1 MATPL
6 SLLMVED
13 SDMDAELV
21 MLCLRRAD
29 FDVSMT
35 RVETCEEMRQAMDEG
50 DWDVILSDYNLPHFN
65 TNEALAL
72 LKESGLDLPFIVVSA
87 ELGEN
92 AAVALMKA
100 GAHDY
105 VMKDSLARLP
115 PAIKREMSEA
125 AQRRAHRLAVEA
137 LRESEERWS
146 FALEGAG
153 YGVSDWN
160 IKTGHVLYSSC
171 WASMH
176 GYDNNEIP
184 ATVDGGM
191 DLVHPDELPLVRDA
205 LRAYFAGA
213 MPRYHSEH
221 RILGKD
227 GSWKWVIDRGMIV
240 SHDEHGVAT
249 RMICTHV
256 DISER
261 KQAEEELRILNEQL
275 ELRVEERTRELR
287 RAMTQIIESEKLA
300 SLGVLVAG
308 VSHELNTPIGNM
320 LLAASSLAD
329 KLKDVGKLIESGKMT
344 RSGLVQALD
353 ECADV
358 GQLIVRSGG
367 RASELIDSFKRV
379 SVDQTSQRRRPFDV
393 RIAVQ
398 DSINALGGMIN
409 RAVVL
414 VDNRI
419 PEGLM
424 MDSFPGHLEQII
436 NNLIVNSLTHGF
448 EGRADK
454 HIVIEARSVDGVIE
468 LVYTDDGTGIAPAL
482 HHKVF
487 EPFYTTR
494 LGQGGSGLGLY
505 IVHNLVQGI
514 FKGSVR
520 LESEDNQGVRLHFSF
535 PAITPKTS

>member
-6 SLLMVED
+6 ALLMVED

-35 RVETCEEMRQAMDEG
+35 RVETAEEMREALLEG
-50 DWDVILSDYNLPHFN
+50 HWDTILSDYNLPHFN

-72 LKESGLDLPFIVVSA
+72 LKASGLDLPFIVVSA

-105 VMKDSLARLP
+105 VMKDNLLRLP

-125 AQRRAHRLAVEA
+125 EQRRAHRLAVEA

-160 IKTGHVLYSSC
+160 IKTGHVLYSAC

-176 GYDNNEIP
+176 GYVEDEIP
-184 ATVDGGM
+184 QTLRGGM
-191 DLVHPDELPLVRDA
+191 DLIHPDELPLVTAA
-205 LRAYFAGA
+205 LQDYFGAA

-221 RILGKD
+221 RIRCKD

-240 SHDEHGVAT
+240 SRDEQGQPL

-261 KQAEEELRILNEQL
+261 KKAEEELRILNDQL

-320 LLAASSLAD
+320 LLAASSLAE
-329 KLKDVGKLIESGKMT
+329 KLNEVSKLIDTGKMT
-344 RSGLVQALD
+344 RSGLVHALD
-353 ECADV
+353 ECAGV
-358 GQLIVRSGG
+358 SQLIVRSGG

-379 SVDQTSQRRRPFDV
+379 SVDQTSQRRREFDV
-393 RIAVQ
+393 RMAVQ
-398 DSINALGGMIN
+398 DSINALGGVIS
-409 RAVVL
+409 RAGVT

-419 PEGLM
+419 PEGVR
-424 MDSFPGHLEQII
+424 MDSFPGHLEQIV
-436 NNLIVNSLTHGF
+436 NNLIMNSLAHGF
-448 EGRADK
+448 EGCANK
-454 HIVIEARSVDGVIE
+454 HIIINGHTLDGQVE
-468 LVYTDDGTGIAPAL
+468 LVYTDNGIGIPAAL
-482 HHKVF
+482 QHKVF

-520 LESEDNQGVRLHFSF
+520 LESEVNQGVRLYFSF
-535 PAITPKTS
+535 PATTPRMS

>member
-1 MATPL
+1 M
-6 SLLMVED
+6 LMVED
-13 SDMDAELV
+13 SEMDAELV

-35 RVETCEEMRQAMDEG
+35 RVETSEEMRHAMAEC

-87 ELGEN
+87 ELGDN
-92 AAVALMKA
+92 AAVSLMKA

-125 AQRRAHRLAVEA
+125 AQRRAHRQAVEA

-176 GYDNNEIP
+176 GYGSNEIP

-191 DLVHPDELPLVRDA
+191 DLVHPDELPLVREA

-240 SHDEHGVAT
+240 SHDEQGVAT

-275 ELRVEERTRELR
+275 ELRVEERTHELR

-329 KLKDVGKLIESGKMT
+329 KLKDVAKLVESGKMT

-379 SVDQTSQRRRPFDV
+379 
-393 RIAVQ
+393 
-398 DSINALGGMIN
+398 
-409 RAVVL
+409 
-414 VDNRI
+414 
-419 PEGLM
+419 
-424 MDSFPGHLEQII
+424 
-436 NNLIVNSLTHGF
+436 
-448 EGRADK
+448 
-454 HIVIEARSVDGVIE
+454 
-468 LVYTDDGTGIAPAL
+468 
-482 HHKVF
+482 
-487 EPFYTTR
+487 
-494 LGQGGSGLGLY
+494 
-505 IVHNLVQGI
+505 
-514 FKGSVR
+514 
-520 LESEDNQGVRLHFSF
+520 
-535 PAITPKTS
+535 

>member
-1 MATPL
+1 MATQL
-6 SLLMVED
+6 ALLMVED

-29 FDVSMT
+29 FDVRML
-35 RVETCEEMRQAMDEG
+35 RVETESEMREALSGGQ
-50 DWDVILSDYNLPHFN
+50 WDVILSDYNLPRFDTN
-65 TNEALAL
+65 TALGL
-72 LKESGLDLPFIVVSA
+72 LRESGLDLPFIVVSA

-105 VMKDSLARLP
+105 VMKDNLARLP

-125 AQRRAHRLAVEA
+125 SQRQAHRQAVEA

-153 YGVSDWN
+153 YGVSDWD
-160 IKTGHVLYSSC
+160 IKTGHVLYSQC
-171 WASMH
+171 WVSMH
-176 GYDNNEIP
+176 GYEIDEIP
-184 ATVDGGM
+184 ATVEGGL
-191 DLVHPDELPLVRDA
+191 DLVHPDELPLVKA
-205 LRAYFAGA
+205 AMQAYFDGA

-221 RILGKD
+221 RLRCKD
-227 GSWKWVIDRGMIV
+227 GSWKWVVDRGMIV
-240 SHDEHGVAT
+240 SRDENGQPM

-287 RAMTQIIESEKLA
+287 HAMTQIIESEKLA

-320 LLAASSLAD
+320 LLAASTLAER
-329 KLKDVGKLIESGKMT
+329 LKEVHQSIDSGKLT
-344 RSGLVQALD
+344 RSGLMHALD
-353 ECADV
+353 ECSDAS
-358 GQLIVRSGG
+358 QLIVRSGG
-367 RASELIDSFKRV
+367 RASELIESFKRV
-379 SVDQTSQRRRPFDV
+379 SVDQTSQRRRLFDV

-409 RAVVL
+409 RMGVS

-419 PEGLM
+419 PQGLM

-436 NNLIVNSLTHGF
+436 NNLIMNSLTHGF
-448 EGRADK
+448 ETGTGK
-454 HIVIEARSVDGVIE
+454 HIIINASLQGEILALD
-468 LVYTDDGTGIAPAL
+468 YADDGIGIPPDL

-487 EPFYTTR
+487 EPFYTSK

-520 LESEDNQGVRLHFSF
+520 LESSLDQGVHLFFHL
-535 PAITPKTS
+535 PLVTPEI

>member
-6 SLLMVED
+6 ALLMVED

-29 FDVSMT
+29 FDVRMM
-35 RVETCEEMRQAMDEG
+35 RVETDEEMRLAMASG
-50 DWDVILSDYNLPHFN
+50 TWDVILSDYNLPHFN

-87 ELGEN
+87 ELGES

-105 VMKDSLARLP
+105 VMKDNLARLP
-115 PAIKREMSEA
+115 LAIKREMSEA

-160 IKTGHVLYSSC
+160 IKTGQVLYSSC

-176 GYDNNEIP
+176 GYDNHEIAP
-184 ATVDGGM
+184 TVDGGM
-191 DLVHPDELPLVRDA
+191 DLVHPDELPLVRQA
-205 LRAYFAGA
+205 LSDYFAGA
-213 MPRYHSEH
+213 MSRYHSEH
-221 RILGKD
+221 RILCKN

-240 SHDEHGVAT
+240 SHDEHGAGT

-261 KQAEEELRILNEQL
+261 KQAEEELRLLNEQL

-287 RAMTQIIESEKLA
+287 RAMSQIIESEKLA

-320 LLAASSLAD
+320 LLAASSLAE
-329 KLKDVGKLIESGKMT
+329 KLKEVAGLIDTGKMT
-344 RSGLVQALD
+344 RSGLVHALD
-353 ECADV
+353 ECAGV
-358 GQLIVRSGG
+358 SQLIVRSGG

-379 SVDQTSQRRRPFDV
+379 SVDQTSQRRRQFDV

-398 DSINALGGMIN
+398 DSINALGGVIT
-409 RAVVL
+409 RAGVM
-414 VDNRI
+414 VDNCV
-419 PEGLM
+419 PQGVM

-436 NNLIVNSLTHGF
+436 NNLIMNSLTHGF
-448 EGRADK
+448 DGVQGKRINIRAQSN
-454 HIVIEARSVDGVIE
+454 AGVIE
-468 LVYTDDGTGIAPAL
+468 LEYADNGIGIAPAL
-482 HHKVF
+482 QHKVF

-514 FKGSVR
+514 FKGSIR
-520 LESEDNQGVRLHFSF
+520 LDSEIDQGVRLFFCF
-535 PAITPKTS
+535 PAVTPKTS

>member
-1 MATPL
+1 MATEL
-6 SLLMVED
+6 ALLLVED
-13 SDMDAELV
+13 SDMDAELI
-21 MLCLRRAD
+21 MLYLRRAD
-29 FDVSMT
+29 FDVSML
-35 RVETCEEMRQAMDEG
+35 RVETEAEMAEALQQKN
-50 DWDVILSDYNLPHFN
+50 WDAILSDYNLPQFGASA
-65 TNEALAL
+65 ALAL
-72 LKESGLDLPFIVVSA
+72 LRQSGLDLPFIVVSA
-87 ELGEN
+87 DLGEA

-125 AQRRAHRLAVEA
+125 AQRRAHRQAVEA

-153 YGVSDWN
+153 YGVSDWD
-160 IKTGHVLYSSC
+160 IRSGHVLYSQC
-171 WASMH
+171 WVSMH
-176 GYDNNEIP
+176 GYQIEEIP
-184 ATVDGGM
+184 ATIEGGLA
-191 DLVHPDELPLVRDA
+191 LVHPDELAMVKA
-205 LRAYFAGA
+205 AMQAYFAGT
-213 MPRYHSEH
+213 MPRYHTEH
-221 RILGKD
+221 RVRCKD

-240 SHDEHGVAT
+240 NHDEHGKAS

-261 KQAEEELRILNEQL
+261 KQAEEALRLLNEQL

-320 LLAASSLAD
+320 LLAASSLAE
-329 KLKDVGKLIESGKMT
+329 KLKELAVSMEAGKLT
-344 RSGLVQALD
+344 RSSLLQTLE
-353 ECADV
+353 ECQGV
-358 GQLIVRSGG
+358 SHLIVRSGG
-367 RASELIDSFKRV
+367 RASELIESFKRV
-379 SVDQTSQRRRPFDV
+379 SVDQTSQRRRQFDV
-393 RIAVQ
+393 RVAVQ
-398 DSINALGGMIN
+398 DSINALGGMIL
-409 RAVVL
+409 RVGAG

-436 NNLIVNSLTHGF
+436 NNLIMNSLTHGF
-448 EGRADK
+448 EGCTSKR
-454 HIVIEARSVDGVIE
+454 IVIDARSQDDTVE
-468 LVYTDDGTGIAPAL
+468 LEYSDNGKGIAPAL
-482 HHKVF
+482 QHKVF

-520 LESEDNQGVRLHFSF
+520 LESDINQGVRLRFSL
-535 PAITPKTS
+535 PVCTPKTS

>member
-1 MATPL
+1 MAIPL
-6 SLLMVED
+6 ALLMVED

-29 FDVSMT
+29 FEVSMM
-35 RVETCEEMRQAMDEG
+35 RVETYEEMQLAMANG
-50 DWDVILSDYNLPHFN
+50 VWDVILSDYNLPHFN

-105 VMKDSLARLP
+105 VMKDNLARLP

-125 AQRRAHRLAVEA
+125 AQRRAHRLAVDA

-160 IKTGHVLYSSC
+160 IKTGQVLYSSC

-176 GYDNNEIP
+176 GYDTHEIP

-191 DLVHPDELPLVRDA
+191 DLVHPDELPLVRQA
-205 LRAYFAGA
+205 LSDYFAGA

-221 RILGKD
+221 RILCKD

-240 SHDEHGVAT
+240 SHDEHGVGT

-287 RAMTQIIESEKLA
+287 RAMSQIIESEKLA

-320 LLAASSLAD
+320 LLAASSLAE
-329 KLKDVGKLIESGKMT
+329 KLKEVGALIDSGKMT
-344 RSGLVQALD
+344 RSGLLHALD
-353 ECADV
+353 ECASV
-358 GQLIVRSGG
+358 SQLIVRSGG

-379 SVDQTSQRRRPFDV
+379 SVDQTSQRRRQFDV

-398 DSINALGGMIN
+398 DSVNALGGMIS
-409 RAVVL
+409 RAGVM

-419 PEGLM
+419 PEELM

-448 EGRADK
+448 EGREEK
-454 HIVIEARSVDGVIE
+454 HISICAESRDGVIE
-468 LVYTDDGTGIAPAL
+468 LAYLDNGIGIASAL

-505 IVHNLVQGI
+505 IVHNLMQGI
-514 FKGSVR
+514 FKGTIR
-520 LESEDNQGVRLHFSF
+520 LESEVDQGLRLYFIF
-535 PAITPKTS
+535 PAITPRTT